1 MRNGPQAISS
11 RALSQL
17 EVPFRLHGRSP
28 GVALDCVGLV
38 AMAIEPYLDGRSVPQ
53 HYALRGDFLNR
64 ICDFFAALPF
74 RSQAFGSATAVG
86 DILLAEVGPS
96 QLHLAIVTDDGWV
109 HAHAGLRRVVLSTPQ
124 TDWAIIR
131 HWRLN
136 GE

>member
-1 MRNGPQAISS
+1 MGHGPQAISS

-64 ICDFFAALPF
+64 ICDFLPPCHSG
-74 RSQAFGSATAVG
+74 RKLSVAHQ
-86 DILLAEVGPS
+86 LLEIFCWPKSG
-96 QLHLAIVTDDGWV
+96 HLN
-109 HAHAGLRRVVLSTPQ
+109 ST
-124 TDWAIIR
+124 
-131 HWRLN
+131 
-136 GE
+136 

>member
-1 MRNGPQAISS
+1 MQRGPQKIAN

-17 EVPFRLHGRSP
+17 GVPFRLHGRSK
-28 GVALDCVGLV
+28 GVALDCVGVV
-38 AMAIEPYLDGRSVPQ
+38 AFAIEPYLGGRSVPEN
-53 HYALRGDFLNR
+53 YPMRGDFLNKVN
-64 ICDFFAALPF
+64 DVFAALPF
-74 RSQAFGSATAVG
+74 LSQAVGSATVAG

-96 QLHLAIVTDDGWV
+96 QLHLVVVTEDGWV
-109 HAHAGLRRVVLSTPQ
+109 HAHAGLRRVVLSMPQ

>member
-1 MRNGPQAISS
+1 MEHGTQEIAS

-17 EVPFRLHGRSP
+17 GVPFRLHGRSK
-28 GVALDCVGLV
+28 GVALDCVGVV
-38 AMAIEPYLDGRSVPQ
+38 AFAIEPYLDGRSVPQ
-53 HYALRGDFLNR
+53 NYSLRGDFLNK
-64 ICDFFAALPF
+64 ISDFFVALPF
-74 RSQAFGSATAVG
+74 LSQAVGSATAAG

-96 QLHLAIVTDDGWV
+96 QLHLVVVTEDGWV

-124 TDWAIIR
+124 TDWTIAR

>member
-1 MRNGPQAISS
+1 MEHGPQAISS

-17 EVPFRLHGRSP
+17 GVPFRLHGRSL

-38 AMAIEPYLDGRSVPQ
+38 AMAIAPYLDSRSVPQ
-53 HYALRGDFLNR
+53 HYAMRGDFLNR
-64 ICDFFAALPF
+64 VSDFFAALPF
-74 RSQAFGSATAVG
+74 LSQAVGSPTAVG

-96 QLHLAIVTDDGWV
+96 QLHLAIVTDDGWI

>member
-1 MRNGPQAISS
+1 MEDGPQAIAS

-17 EVPFRLHGRSP
+17 GVPFRLHGRSK

-38 AMAIEPYLDGRSVPQ
+38 AVAIEPYLNRRAVPAD
-53 HYALRGDFLNR
+53 YAMRGSFLKK
-64 ICDFFAALPF
+64 IGSFFGELPF
-74 RSQAFGSATAVG
+74 TLQPSCNVAERG
-86 DILLAEVGPS
+86 DILLTEVGPS
-96 QLHLAIVTDDGWV
+96 QLHLIVVTDEGWV
-109 HAHAGLRRVVLSTPQ
+109 HAHAGLRRVVLSTPH